1 MSDKQEISD
10 TEVRILQAA
19 TEVFRARGRDG
30 ARMQDIADAA
40 GINKAMLHYYFRSK
54 DQLFERVFKESA
66 AMFFLRIREVMGG
79 EDELR
84 EKIRRLCS
92 AYIDMGI
99 SEPYIPVFIIGE
111 VNRHP
116 ETFIKK
122 MFDQQGMR
130 SEFRKFRKSIEA
142 DIENKKIRPLDP
154 AQLLI
159 NMLSLCIF
167 PALARPMLQ
176 FNLAMSDKEFRQSME
191 DRKTIVP
198 DMIIRSIQLT

>member
-1 MSDKQEISD
+1 MIETPIISE
-10 TEVRILQAA
+10 TEVRILKAA
-19 TEVFRARGRDG
+19 TEVFRTRGRDG
-30 ARMQDIADAA
+30 ARMQEIADAA

-79 EDELR
+79 QDDLWD
-84 EKIRRLCS
+84 KIRKLCI

-99 SEPYIPVFIIGE
+99 SDPYIAVFIIGE
-111 VNRHP
+111 VNRNP

-142 DIENKKIRPLDP
+142 DIESGRIKPMEP
-154 AQLLI
+154 TQLLI

-191 DRKTIVP
+191 ERKTIVP
-198 DMIIRSIQLT
+198 DMIIRSIQLP